1 MGDCISRKAAIEKI
15 RVAGCQGCGGSS
27 DTICGFCDYENAVRL
42 IKNLP
47 AADVEPVRRWISTD
61 ERQPEK
67 RGRYLVVEQNWL
79 NKLNVQE
86 AKWNG
91 EDWLTVEKKREI
103 TPRVIYWMPL
113 PEPPEMDGGVENE

>member
-1 MGDCISRKAAIEKI
+1 MAEYIDRIEYCKNYC
-15 RVAGCQGCGGSS
+15 RCSKE
-27 DTICGFCDYENAVRL
+27 FCERQSCP
-42 IKNLP
+42 IWKSP
-47 AADVEPVRRWISTD
+47 AADVEPVNRWISTD
-61 ERQPEK
+61 QPEK

-113 PEPPEMDGGVENE
+113 PEPPEMDGGGEDG

>member
-1 MGDCISRKAAIEKI
+1 MAKYISAEIAKKALAD
-15 RVAGCQGCGGSS
+15 S
-27 DTICGFCDYENAVRL
+27 NL
-42 IKNLP
+42 IPRYVESCKPITDRIIDLLT
-47 AADVEPVRRWISTD
+47 AADVEPVKRWISTD

>member
-1 MGDCISRKAAIEKI
+1 MAEYIDREAAIVDFERCNHENPVWTPQ
-15 RVAGCQGCGGSS
+15 RVK
-27 DTICGFCDYENAVRL
+27 TLLMRI
-42 IKNLP
+42 P
-47 AADVEPVRRWISTD
+47 AADVEPVKRWISTD

-113 PEPPEMDGGVENE
+113 PEPPEMEGGGKDG